1 MLDVTMLRK
10 NLPEVVARLKTRN
23 FDFPVD
29 AFNELEERRKSVQKK
44 TEELQARRNSL
55 SKDIGM
61 MKKNGEDASELLAQ
75 AAAIPGELKALE
87 DELEEIREKLHDL
100 MLRVPNLPSPTTP
113 IGKDET
119 ENVEVRR
126 WGTPRTFDFP
136 VKDHVD
142 VGAPLGLD
150 FDTAAKLSGAR
161 FAFMRGEVAHLH
173 RALAQFMLD
182 VHTREQGYTE
192 CYTPYIV
199 TASTMTG
206 TGQLPKFEEDLF
218 AAKKGGAYSDLEQ
231 MYLVPTA
238 EVTLT
243 NSVSGQILKAADLP
257 IFLTAHTPCFRS
269 EAGAYGR
276 DTRGMI
282 RQHQFDKVEMVKIV
296 RPEES
301 YDQLESLTHDAEVI
315 LQKLNLPYR
324 VMALST
330 GDIGFGS
337 CKTYDLEV
345 WIPAQNC
352 YREISSC
359 SNCEDFQARRMSARF
374 KDENG
379 RTRYVHTLNGSGLAV
394 GRTLVA
400 VLENYQNADGSV
412 TIPEA
417 LRPYMNGQGK
427 DRSGGEV
434 MY

>member
-150 FDTAAKLSGAR
+150 FDTAANFPVRVLLS
-161 FAFMRGEVAHLH
+161 
-173 RALAQFMLD
+173 
-182 VHTREQGYTE
+182 
-192 CYTPYIV
+192 C
-199 TASTMTG
+199 
-206 TGQLPKFEEDLF
+206 
-218 AAKKGGAYSDLEQ
+218 AAKSLIC
-231 MYLVPTA
+231 TA
-238 EVTLT
+238 
-243 NSVSGQILKAADLP
+243 
-257 IFLTAHTPCFRS
+257 RS
-269 EAGAYGR
+269 
-276 DTRGMI
+276 
-282 RQHQFDKVEMVKIV
+282 
-296 RPEES
+296 
-301 YDQLESLTHDAEVI
+301 L
-315 LQKLNLPYR
+315 
-324 VMALST
+324 
-330 GDIGFGS
+330 
-337 CKTYDLEV
+337 
-345 WIPAQNC
+345 
-352 YREISSC
+352 SSC
-359 SNCEDFQARRMSARF
+359 WMCIRVSKAIPNAIL
-374 KDENG
+374 
-379 RTRYVHTLNGSGLAV
+379 RTSLPLP
-394 GRTLVA
+394 
-400 VLENYQNADGSV
+400 Q
-412 TIPEA
+412 
-417 LRPYMNGQGK
+417 
-427 DRSGGEV
+427 
-434 MY
+434 

>member
-161 FAFMRGEVAHLH
+161 L
-173 RALAQFMLD
+173 LS
-182 VHTREQGYTE
+182 
-192 CYTPYIV
+192 C
-199 TASTMTG
+199 
-206 TGQLPKFEEDLF
+206 
-218 AAKKGGAYSDLEQ
+218 AAKSL
-231 MYLVPTA
+231 
-238 EVTLT
+238 
-243 NSVSGQILKAADLP
+243 I
-257 IFLTAHTPCFRS
+257 C
-269 EAGAYGR
+269 
-276 DTRGMI
+276 
-282 RQHQFDKVEMVKIV
+282 IV
-296 RPEES
+296 R
-301 YDQLESLTHDAEVI
+301 SL
-315 LQKLNLPYR
+315 
-324 VMALST
+324 
-330 GDIGFGS
+330 
-337 CKTYDLEV
+337 
-345 WIPAQNC
+345 
-352 YREISSC
+352 SSC
-359 SNCEDFQARRMSARF
+359 SMCIRVSKAIPNAIRRTS
-374 KDENG
+374 
-379 RTRYVHTLNGSGLAV
+379 LPLP
-394 GRTLVA
+394 
-400 VLENYQNADGSV
+400 Q
-412 TIPEA
+412 
-417 LRPYMNGQGK
+417 
-427 DRSGGEV
+427 
-434 MY
+434 

>member
-417 LRPYMNGQGK
+417 LRPYM
-427 DRSGGEV
+427 GGMEV
-434 MY
+434 MVPKK